1 MWARRPLFPVM
12 TQKGFAAAPAKP
24 AAGILHTPAG
34 HEGSGALPYPAL
46 PYPTLLYP
54 ALPRHVL
61 PCPLLSESVPPYPG
75 PATW

>member
-1 MWARRPLFPVM
+1 M

-34 HEGSGALPYPAL
+34 HEGSGALPYPTL
-46 PYPTLLYP
+46 PYCTLP
-54 ALPRHVL
+54 CHAMSVL